1 MRHNECNYRNY
12 IIHCSLYLT
21 MTPTFFFFS
30 LKNVLREIIK
40 KKVNICIVNEGISR
54 IKIYIG
60 LFYEVQTEY
69 WETKFFTMRGECRF

>member
-1 MRHNECNYRNY
+1 
-12 IIHCSLYLT
+12 

-54 IKIYIG
+54 IKIYVG

-69 WETKFFTMRGECRF
+69 WETKFFTMRGVSFLMKRTTDSYVPLPDSSIM